1 MGRFIILRV
10 GRALIT
16 IALVVT
22 FAFIVLRL
30 SGDPAQII
38 LGPEAPPEVLAAFRR
53 AWGLDDPIWLQYLH
67 YFGAIAQ
74 GELGRSMRDGRS
86 AIEIVAERIPI
97 TLALT
102 VPALVLKLGIGIP
115 AGVYAALHRGSL
127 TDRIVMIVSVAGFTI
142 PSFVLGLT
150 LVLVFAV
157 QLGWLPSGGQDS
169 WRHAILPI
177 LTLGIGG
184 AAILAR
190 FTRSAMLE
198 VLGQPFIRAASAKGV
213 PWQDVIT
220 RHALPN
226 AAIPT
231 VTIIGFM
238 VGTLIAGAV
247 VVESVFSWPGV
258 GRLLVVAVAN
268 RDLAVVQC
276 ILLLVAAT
284 MVISN
289 LIVDFL
295 YGFLDP
301 RLRSA
306 KGQKAAGGQP

>member
-1 MGRFIILRV
+1 MLRFIASRLA
-10 GRALIT
+10 RAALT
-16 IALVVT
+16 IAMVVT

-38 LGPEAPPEVLAAFRR
+38 MGADAPPEAVDAFRT
-53 AWGLDDPIWLQYLH
+53 AWGLDEPIWVQYFSYFWAMLQ
-67 YFGAIAQ
+67 GD
-74 GELGRSMRDGRS
+74 LGRSMRDGRD
-86 AIEIVAERIPI
+86 AIVLVTERIPA

-102 VPALVLKLGIGIP
+102 LPALAIKICLGIP
-115 AGVYAALHRGSL
+115 AGIYAALHRNSL
-127 TDRIVMIVSVAGFTI
+127 ADRVVMIIAVAGFTV
-142 PSFVLGLT
+142 PSFVLGLL

-157 QLGWLPSGGQDS
+157 QLGWLPSGGQES
-169 WRHAILPI
+169 WRHGILPVI
-177 LTLGIGG
+177 TLGLGG
-184 AAILAR
+184 AAVLAR

-198 VLGQPFIRAASAKGV
+198 VLGQPFIRTASAKGV
-213 PWQDVIT
+213 PWRAVVT
-220 RHALPN
+220 GHALPN

-276 ILLLVAAT
+276 ILLLVAIT
-284 MVISN
+284 MVCAN
-289 LIVDFL
+289 LIVDLL
-295 YGFLDP
+295 YGLLDP
-301 RLRSA
+301 RLRA
-306 KGQKAAGGQP
+306 APGKAA

>member
-1 MGRFIILRV
+1 MLRYLAVRV
-10 GRALIT
+10 GRALVT

-22 FAFIVLRL
+22 FAFVVLRL
-30 SGDPAQII
+30 SGDPALII
-38 LGPEAPPEVLAAFRR
+38 MGPEAPPEVIAAFRK
-53 AWGLDDPIWLQYLH
+53 AWGLDEPIWRQYID
-67 YFGAIAQ
+67 YFGAILQ
-74 GELGRSMRDGRS
+74 GELGRSMRDGRP
-86 AIEIVAERIPI
+86 AIALVAERIPA

-102 VPALVLKLGIGIP
+102 IPALLLKLGIGLP
-115 AGVYAALHRGSL
+115 AGIYAALHRGSAI
-127 TDRIVMIVSVAGFTI
+127 DRAVMVAAVAGFTV
-142 PSFVLGLT
+142 PSFVLGLV

-157 QLGWLPSGGQDS
+157 QLGWLPSGGQES

-177 LTLGIGG
+177 ITLGTGG
-184 AAILAR
+184 AAVLAR

-198 VLGQPFIRAASAKGV
+198 VLGQPYIRTASAKGI
-213 PWQDVIT
+213 PWRAVVT
-220 RHALPN
+220 GHALPN

-284 MVISN
+284 MVASN
-289 LIVDFL
+289 LTVDFL

-301 RLRSA
+301 RLRGA
-306 KGQKAAGGQP
+306 RAGSH